1 VLFRCRIVCATKD
14 RILPKAN
21 QEYADNKFVDAE
33 ATIEFLD
40 SLIKAAAT
48 LILNS
53 IYKQKKQ
60 SSEAKFAFA
69 KVKTE
74 NQT

>member
-1 VLFRCRIVCATKD
+1 
-14 RILPKAN
+14 
-21 QEYADNKFVDAE
+21 
-33 ATIEFLD
+33 
-40 SLIKAAAT
+40 
-48 LILNS
+48 LNS

-74 NQT
+74 NQTWKTSLFII